1 MSPAGVPPAADFSR
15 SVPSFGAYRYRGTT
29 ARRPAF
35 LASGARGARGAGD
48 DMVRE
53 VNCARAGRRERR
65 PARARRLDGRPG
77 RATGRL
83 PDGGA
88 ALHGHRRARRRP
100 DDRIREL
107 VGGGGG
113 AGGHRVHA
121 LTLPQRARS
130 AQAAARGV
138 LGRSP
143 YTRMTPPRPG
153 RGGRPYPPPPPLSA
167 APRRP
172 APRPPPAPGAGGG
185 GARRAAAWRGR

>member
-1 MSPAGVPPAADFSR
+1 MSPTGVPPAADFSR

-35 LASGARGARGAGD
+35 LASGATGARGAGD

-88 ALHGHRRARRRP
+88 ALHGHRRARRPP
-100 DDRIREL
+100 DDPVREL
-107 VGGGGG
+107 GGGGG
-113 AGGHRVHA
+113 GGGGHRVHA

-143 YTRMTPPRPG
+143 YTRMTLPRPA
-153 RGGRPYPPPPPLSA
+153 RGGRPYPPPPLISA

-172 APRPPPAPGAGGG
+172 RAGPRR
-185 GARRAAAWRGR
+185 ARRAWRVVSRRSRA